1 MAGPKR
7 SRSRSVYQA
16 ANFLP
21 IWTSASTDINTA
33 IFIST
38 MHRLGIISMSDYLR
52 RWAILNILCALIG
65 AAIGL
70 TYGGFLGLVAGALLG
85 IATPAAVIWL
95 AVTVVHAAAYLAI
108 FCSVWVAFFYVIRWL
123 FSSAL

>member
-7 SRSRSVYQA
+7 SRRRSVYQA

-21 IWTSASTDINTA
+21 IWTSANADINTA

-52 RWAILNILCALIG
+52 RWAILNILCALVG

-70 TYGGFLGLVAGALLG
+70 TYGGFLGLASGVVLG
-85 IATPAAVIWL
+85 IATPAALIWL
-95 AVTVVHAAAYLAI
+95 AVTLLHAAAYLAI
-108 FCSVWVAFFYVIRWL
+108 FCAVWVAFFYVIRWL
-123 FSSAL
+123 FYSAL